1 MKYLVAR
8 DESEFISNY
17 SIGEDMSELRCLLK
31 DNIEDA
37 ISQYREIASRCRGIG
52 ITECTDYADPL
63 AFMLNLRRF
72 RLVITKTKNG
82 RDVITD
88 IKNLNTVDIQS
99 FGKD

>member
-8 DESEFISNY
+8 DESAFISNY
-17 SIGEDMSELRCLLK
+17 SIGSDVSAHCVQSDLYGLFK

-37 ISQYREIASRCRGIG
+37 IAFYLEIAARNGF
-52 ITECTDYADPL
+52 DYADPFS
-63 AFMLNLRRF
+63 FMLNLSRF
-72 RLVITKTKNG
+72 RLVIIKTKNG